1 MLKELVIKNRSYR
14 RFQQAESIS
23 LETLKE
29 LVDTARFCASGSNS
43 QPLRY
48 ILSCESGKN
57 ALIFQ
62 TLAWARL
69 IQGWGGPQEGE
80 RPAAYIVILHDK
92 NSASAVVVDHG
103 IAAQTILLAATEKRL
118 GGCMLG
124 AIKKDDL
131 RKALNIPEN
140 LEIVLV
146 IALGKPGEKVVLE
159 NVGAEG
165 NTKYWRDQ
173 QSVHHV
179 PKRALKDIIVDF
191 K

>member
-1 MLKELVIKNRSYR
+1 MLKDLVIKNRSYR

-29 LVDTARFCASGSNS
+29 LVDTARLCASGSNS
-43 QPLRY
+43 QPLKY
-48 ILSCESGKN
+48 ILSREPGKN

-92 NSASAVVVDHG
+92 NIASAVVVDHG
-103 IAAQTILLAATEKRL
+103 IAAQTILLAATEKGL

-131 RKALNIPEN
+131 RKALNIAEN

-159 NVGAEG
+159 NVGADSS
-165 NTKYWRDQ
+165 TKYWRDQ